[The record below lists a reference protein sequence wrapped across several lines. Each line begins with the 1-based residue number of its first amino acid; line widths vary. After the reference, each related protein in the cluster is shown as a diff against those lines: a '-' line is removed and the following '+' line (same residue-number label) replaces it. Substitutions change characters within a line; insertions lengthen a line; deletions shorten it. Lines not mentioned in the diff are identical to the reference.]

1 MSRRRYDK
9 GDVKWLAPTAKSY
22 KARALAWSTKA
33 ASDLI
38 VALLQEYDT
47 IQEVH
52 DHITYDV
59 EARAVLQAYIDKG
72 YGDYIARDL
81 FK

>member
-22 KARALAWSTKA
+22 KARTLAWSTKA

-38 VALLQEYDT
+38 VALSQEYDT

-52 DHITYDV
+52 DTILPMTLRLGQCCRPISI
-59 EARAVLQAYIDKG
+59 RAMETT
-72 YGDYIARDL
+72 
-81 FK
+81 